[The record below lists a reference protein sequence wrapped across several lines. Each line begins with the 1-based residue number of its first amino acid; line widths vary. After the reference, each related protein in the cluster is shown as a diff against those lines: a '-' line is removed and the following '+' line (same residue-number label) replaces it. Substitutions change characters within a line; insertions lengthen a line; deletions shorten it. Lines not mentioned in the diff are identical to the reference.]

1 MTDTPPNARDLADS
15 GGAEIVA
22 DDPVALAD
30 AIGRAL
36 ADEGKGAPQTGRLAL
51 RGRFQLAE
59 PPRSTPTGTRAP
71 AVTGFGET
79 MIELVCPACHGS
91 LERSPRAALPCVWER
106 LLVLQGVALLLPAAL
121 SEQQSSQAM
130 SFDEEFAGYVR
141 YRLDHW
147 RRAYFERIWEAL
159 ELDTGST
166 YLDVGSGGSGVNVIE
181 AARRGV
187 RAFGG
192 DISVTGVRRAASF
205 GATEGV
211 ADHATF
217 VACAAEQLPFRS
229 DTFDACSA
237 IATLEHI
244 DDDVA
249 ALTELARVVRDGA
262 RVWLTVPLAYRYMP
276 PPAWPWYWLQTAMG
290 QAHYDEDRMVTAP
303 DRPGSS
309 IRDQLHGTSVRS
321 HSSRSTAWQD
331 CPASERVGRCGG
343 GSSVL
348 TARV

>member
-1 MTDTPPNARDLADS
+1 M
-15 GGAEIVA
+15 
-22 DDPVALAD
+22 
-30 AIGRAL
+30 
-36 ADEGKGAPQTGRLAL
+36 
-51 RGRFQLAE
+51 
-59 PPRSTPTGTRAP
+59 
-71 AVTGFGET
+71 
-79 MIELVCPACHGS
+79 
-91 LERSPRAALPCVWER
+91 
-106 LLVLQGVALLLPAAL
+106 
-121 SEQQSSQAM
+121 
-130 SFDEEFAGYVR
+130 R

-217 VACAAEQLPFRS
+217 VACASEQLPFRS

-237 IATLEHI
+237 IATLEHV

-276 PPAWPWYWLQTAMG
+276 PPAWPWYWLHDRRMG
-290 QAHYDEDRMVTAP
+290 HRAPLRRGPDGHSWP

-309 IRDQLHGTSVRS
+309 ISRPATRVIRSRS
-321 HSSRSTAWQD
+321 HSSRSPPSKTVRR
-331 CPASERVGRCGG
+331 ASA
-343 GSSVL
+343 SVAVVA
-348 TARV
+348 ARAR